1 MREIRE
7 LVGTRDEFTDHL
19 AKMRDGLLADAKT
32 AGKPVDKQR
41 LHGRAE
47 GVELV
52 LRELAV
58 WTQTD
63 AIVTDDTPGPM
74 HAQDRPGPPGT
85 D

>member
-19 AKMRDGLLADAKT
+19 ANLRDRLLAEAK
-32 AGKPVDKQR
+32 AAAKPVDKQR

-63 AIVTDDTPGPM
+63 AAAPGGPAIPASLDATGDP
-74 HAQDRPGPPGT
+74 AQD
-85 D
+85 